1 MAESDDEETFSVG
14 GDIEDKTVEVNE
26 VAEGVNEV
34 ADGVA
39 VSAGVA
45 DGVAV
50 SAGLAVSDEDFVFDE
65 VVDVAV
71 ADGVA
76 VGGEVA
82 DDPNKVSE
90 DVPSEVAV
98 ADGVAVGDEVANDP
112 NKVSEDVPSEV
123 AVEAS
128 EKASEN
134 VADAVVS
141 VEISGKDV
149 DVVFNVDS
157 KVGEDPKSSFLDT
170 LTDSQLD
177 EAINRAYEAV
187 GKLKVSEVKFK

>member
-1 MAESDDEETFSVG
+1 MAESDDEETFSIG

-39 VSAGVA
+39 VSDGVA

-65 VVDVAV
+65 VVAVAV

-82 DDPNKVSE
+82 D
-90 DVPSEVAV
+90 
-98 ADGVAVGDEVANDP
+98 DP